1 MSRAWPPPP
10 IRRPSARRA
19 PTRLALLAACL
30 AVAGCGMSTRAPP
43 KLAADST
50 TLGQC
55 QRQAENDPVV
65 KDLLLQNFYIS
76 ADPQHDQALRMAR
89 RKATD
94 TCLRARGVELPGG
107 VEPVQKSGYLL

>member
-1 MSRAWPPPP
+1 
-10 IRRPSARRA
+10 
-19 PTRLALLAACL
+19 
-30 AVAGCGMSTRAPP
+30 
-43 KLAADST
+43 
-50 TLGQC
+50 
-55 QRQAENDPVV
+55 VV